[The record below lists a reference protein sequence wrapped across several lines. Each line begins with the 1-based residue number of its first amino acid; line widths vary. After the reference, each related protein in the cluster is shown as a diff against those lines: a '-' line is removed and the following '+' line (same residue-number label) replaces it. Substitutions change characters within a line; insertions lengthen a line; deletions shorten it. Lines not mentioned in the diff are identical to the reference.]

1 MAASDEECVT
11 FKDANDFFSIEA
23 EGKDPYELDFS
34 GTFQRMQSHLNK
46 TTEDAATP
54 AREVDEGS
62 PVTDSGIHTMLSSQ
76 FGPAIQTFYS
86 VHEKVHKELI
96 KTTVGMLTS
105 FELKK
110 MLLRIYINN
119 RYYLIII

>member
-34 GTFQRMQSHLNK
+34 RTFQRMQSHLNK

-54 AREVDEGS
+54 ARELDEGS
-62 PVTDSGIHTMLSSQ
+62 PVTDSGIHTLLSSQ
-76 FGPAIQTFYS
+76 FGPAIQKFYS
-86 VHEKVHKELI
+86 DHEELHQEMI
-96 KTTVGMLTS
+96 KTTIGMWKT
-105 FELKK
+105 FDQK
-110 MLLRIYINN
+110 NAF
-119 RYYLIII
+119 